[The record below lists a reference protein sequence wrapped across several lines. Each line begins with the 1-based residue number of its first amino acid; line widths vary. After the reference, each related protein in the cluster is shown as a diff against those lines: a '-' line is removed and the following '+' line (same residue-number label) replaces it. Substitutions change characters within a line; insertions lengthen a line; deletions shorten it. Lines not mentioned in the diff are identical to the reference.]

1 MSFSNVNLALPPNF
15 SGLVRLFPLPN
26 LVLFPGVIQGLHIF
40 EPRYRELMED
50 ALAADE
56 LITVSLLKPEWEL
69 SGSENVPIHETVCV
83 GKIVTHTETEDGRYN
98 LLLIGLRRARIVR
111 EIHSEKP
118 YRLAQVEILNEPKVE
133 DPAQL
138 DLLRDKLL
146 KQFRTFAESRNLL
159 ENESI
164 QQLLA
169 KDVPFGL
176 LADLIGFSTGASCH
190 QLQDVL
196 ETVNLEARGQKVL
209 DLMRDCSTDVQNH
222 DGDFPPRFSAN

>member
-133 DPAQL
+133 APAQL
-138 DLLRDKLL
+138 DLLRDQLL

>member
-146 KQFRTFAESRNLL
+146 KQFLTFAESRNLL

-196 ETVNLEARGQKVL
+196 ETVNLEERGQKVL